1 MNKDDKK
8 PSHTVPGC
16 SDVETFI
23 KVIEDIVNK
32 YDPVRL
38 ADPWNEIAKAYSDVY
53 NFAPPYLV
61 MMDMID
67 EMNKLIS
74 FLANVY
80 KSVIYTIKWLQ
91 LSVKEDYSS
100 ESYPALECDIPNE
113 TESVTEVDTVEMDRI
128 AQRIDQG
135 IGELEEINDEYD
147 RVRAAHDT
155 FIAQN
160 TIIQEIASTR
170 EDNQLTEGEQTLAQA
185 GRRAIVSSLGVD
197 PNSEEG
203 QSYIEEVTDTPVSTE
218 DAEKQGLGK
227 RLVES
232 IKNGLKWVLAK
243 ITEFGRFI
251 KKVLSNV
258 FGKLFKET
266 KENIDNTLLV
276 LNENHEAYKV
286 LLEQPAKEDA
296 NGSSYGILMSNYVW
310 DYRKNDFINLNELAN
325 SRVDFYDVAVWLRD
339 TIEKIKGD
347 DHLEEKEIISLAQ
360 YPKQNNKI
368 YIPNQGEVSI
378 RNVFNNHSL
387 LDIKEESKPLTQT
400 MINVLKQ
407 LREYSAEAEAKF
419 NSWEK
424 AFDQYQSN
432 IESLAND
439 AMKRTDE
446 MIDSRIKSA
455 TDLLRML
462 TMRTLKYNQLS
473 TKIAK
478 AQHAFSKKINHVV
491 ESVK

>member
-1 MNKDDKK
+1 MNL
-8 PSHTVPGC
+8 
-16 SDVETFI
+16 I
-23 KVIEDIVNK
+23 NK
-32 YDPVRL
+32 YV
-38 ADPWNEIAKAYSDVY
+38 
-53 NFAPPYLV
+53 
-61 MMDMID
+61 
-67 EMNKLIS
+67 
-74 FLANVY
+74 
-80 KSVIYTIKWLQ
+80 SV
-91 LSVKEDYSS
+91 SM
-100 ESYPALECDIPNE
+100 ECDVPNE

-128 AQRIDQG
+128 AQHIDQG

-147 RVRAAHDT
+147 QVRAAHDA

-170 EDNQLTEGEQTLAQA
+170 EDNQLTEGEQVLAQA
-185 GRRAIVSSLGVD
+185 GRHALINSLGVD

-203 QSYIEEVTDTPVSTE
+203 QSYIEEVTTTPISME

-258 FGKLFKET
+258 FGRLFKET

-296 NGSSYGILMSNYVW
+296 NGSNDSILMSNYVW
-310 DYRKNDFINLNELAN
+310 DYYKNDFINLNTLAN
-325 SRVDFYDVAVWLRD
+325 SRVDFYDVAAWLRD

-347 DHLEEKEIISLAQ
+347 VHLEEKEGVSLAQ
-360 YPKQNNKI
+360 YPKQNNKV
-368 YIPNQGEVSI
+368 YIPNQGEVVI

-387 LDIKEESKPLTQT
+387 LDIKEESKPLTQV
-400 MINVLKQ
+400 MINALKQ

-462 TMRTLKYNQLS
+462 TVRTLKYNQLS

-478 AQHAFSKKINHVV
+478 AQHAFSKKVNRVV
-491 ESVK
+491 ESIK

>member
-1 MNKDDKK
+1 MNL
-8 PSHTVPGC
+8 
-16 SDVETFI
+16 I
-23 KVIEDIVNK
+23 NK
-32 YDPVRL
+32 YV
-38 ADPWNEIAKAYSDVY
+38 
-53 NFAPPYLV
+53 
-61 MMDMID
+61 
-67 EMNKLIS
+67 
-74 FLANVY
+74 
-80 KSVIYTIKWLQ
+80 SV
-91 LSVKEDYSS
+91 
-100 ESYPALECDIPNE
+100 AMECDIPNE
-113 TESVTEVDTVEMDRI
+113 TESVAEIDTVEMDRI
-128 AQRIDQG
+128 AQRIDQS

-147 RVRAAHDT
+147 RVRAAHDA

-170 EDNQLTEGEQTLAQA
+170 EDHQLTEGEQVLAQA
-185 GRRAIVSSLGVD
+185 GRHAIVSSLGVD

-258 FGKLFKET
+258 FGRLFKET

-296 NGSSYGILMSNYVW
+296 NSSNDGILMSNYVW

-325 SRVDFYDVAVWLRD
+325 ARLDFYEVGAWLRD
-339 TIEKIKGD
+339 MIEKIKND
-347 DHLEEKEIISLAQ
+347 DHLEEKEGVSLAQ
-360 YPKQNNKI
+360 YPKQNNKV
-368 YIPNQGEVSI
+368 YIPNQGEVVI

-387 LDIKEESKPLTQT
+387 LDIKEESKPLTQV
-400 MINVLKQ
+400 MINALKQ
-407 LREYSAEAEAKF
+407 LREYSATAEAKF
-419 NSWEK
+419 NLWEK

-446 MIDSRIKSA
+446 MVDSRSKSA

-462 TMRTLKYNQLS
+462 TVRTLKYNQLS

-478 AQHAFSKKINHVV
+478 AQHAFSKKINRIV
-491 ESVK
+491 ESAK

>member
-1 MNKDDKK
+1 MNL
-8 PSHTVPGC
+8 
-16 SDVETFI
+16 I
-23 KVIEDIVNK
+23 NK
-32 YDPVRL
+32 YV
-38 ADPWNEIAKAYSDVY
+38 
-53 NFAPPYLV
+53 
-61 MMDMID
+61 
-67 EMNKLIS
+67 
-74 FLANVY
+74 
-80 KSVIYTIKWLQ
+80 SV
-91 LSVKEDYSS
+91 SM
-100 ESYPALECDIPNE
+100 ECDLPNE
-113 TESVTEVDTVEMDRI
+113 TESVTEIDTVEMDRI

-147 RVRAAHDT
+147 RVRSAHDT

-170 EDNQLTEGEQTLAQA
+170 EDNQLTEGEQVLAQA
-185 GRRAIVSSLGVD
+185 GRHALINSLGVD

-203 QSYIEEVTDTPVSTE
+203 QSYIEEVTATPISME

-258 FGKLFKET
+258 FGRLFKET

-296 NGSSYGILMSNYVW
+296 NGSNDGILMSNYVW

-325 SRVDFYDVAVWLRD
+325 SRLDFYEVGAWLRD
-339 TIEKIKGD
+339 MIEKIKGD
-347 DHLEEKEIISLAQ
+347 DHLEEKEMISFAQ

-368 YIPNQGEVSI
+368 YIPNQGEVVI
-378 RNVFNNHSL
+378 RNMFNNHSL
-387 LDIKEESKPLTQT
+387 LDIKEESKPLNQT
-400 MINVLKQ
+400 MINALKQ
-407 LREYSAEAEAKF
+407 LREYSAEAETEF
-419 NSWEK
+419 NKWEK

-432 IESLAND
+432 IESMVNQ

-446 MIDSRIKSA
+446 MVDSRIKSA

-462 TMRTLKYNQLS
+462 TVRTLKYNQLS

-478 AQHAFSKKINHVV
+478 AQHAFSKKINRVV

>member
-1 MNKDDKK
+1 MNL
-8 PSHTVPGC
+8 
-16 SDVETFI
+16 I
-23 KVIEDIVNK
+23 NK
-32 YDPVRL
+32 YV
-38 ADPWNEIAKAYSDVY
+38 
-53 NFAPPYLV
+53 
-61 MMDMID
+61 
-67 EMNKLIS
+67 
-74 FLANVY
+74 
-80 KSVIYTIKWLQ
+80 SV
-91 LSVKEDYSS
+91 SM
-100 ESYPALECDIPNE
+100 ECDVPNE

-147 RVRAAHDT
+147 RVRAAHDA

-185 GRRAIVSSLGVD
+185 GRHAIISSLGVD

-203 QSYIEEVTDTPVSTE
+203 QSYIEEVTPPPISME

-258 FGKLFKET
+258 FGRLFKET

-286 LLEQPAKEDA
+286 LLEQPAKEDV
-296 NGSSYGILMSNYVW
+296 NGSNDGLLMSSYVW
-310 DYRKNDFINLNELAN
+310 DYHKNDFINLNTLAN
-325 SRVDFYDVAVWLRD
+325 SRVDFYDVVAWLRD
-339 TIEKIKGD
+339 TIEKIKSD

-387 LDIKEESKPLTQT
+387 LDIKEESKPLNQT
-400 MINVLKQ
+400 MINALKQ

-432 IESLAND
+432 IESMVNQ

-446 MIDSRIKSA
+446 MVDSRIKSA

-462 TMRTLKYNQLS
+462 TVRTLKYNQLS

-478 AQHAFSKKINHVV
+478 AQHAFSKKINRVV

>member
-1 MNKDDKK
+1 MNL
-8 PSHTVPGC
+8 
-16 SDVETFI
+16 I
-23 KVIEDIVNK
+23 NK
-32 YDPVRL
+32 YV
-38 ADPWNEIAKAYSDVY
+38 
-53 NFAPPYLV
+53 
-61 MMDMID
+61 
-67 EMNKLIS
+67 
-74 FLANVY
+74 
-80 KSVIYTIKWLQ
+80 SV
-91 LSVKEDYSS
+91 SM
-100 ESYPALECDIPNE
+100 ECDLPNE
-113 TESVTEVDTVEMDRI
+113 TESVTEVDTIEMDRI
-128 AQRIDQG
+128 SQRIDQG
-135 IGELEEINDEYD
+135 IGELEEINSEYD
-147 RVRAAHDT
+147 QVRSAHDT

-170 EDNQLTEGEQTLAQA
+170 EDNQLTEGEQVLAQA
-185 GRRAIVSSLGVD
+185 GRYALVNSLGVD

-203 QSYIEEVTDTPVSTE
+203 QSYIEEVTSTPVSVE

-258 FGKLFKET
+258 FGRLFKET

-276 LNENHEAYKV
+276 LNENHEAYKI

-296 NGSSYGILMSNYVW
+296 NGSNDGLLMSNYVW
-310 DYRKNDFINLNELAN
+310 DYRKNDFINLNTLAN
-325 SRVDFYDVAVWLRD
+325 SRVDFYDMVAWLRD

-387 LDIKEESKPLTQT
+387 LDIKEESKPLNQT
-400 MINVLKQ
+400 MIIALKQ
-407 LREYSAEAEAKF
+407 LREYSAEAEDKF
-419 NSWEK
+419 NRWEK
-424 AFDQYQSN
+424 AFDQYQSD
-432 IESLAND
+432 IEHMVNQ

-462 TMRTLKYNQLS
+462 TVRTLKYNQLS

-478 AQHAFSKKINHVV
+478 AQHAFSKKVNRVV

>member
-1 MNKDDKK
+1 MNL
-8 PSHTVPGC
+8 
-16 SDVETFI
+16 I
-23 KVIEDIVNK
+23 NK
-32 YDPVRL
+32 YV
-38 ADPWNEIAKAYSDVY
+38 
-53 NFAPPYLV
+53 
-61 MMDMID
+61 
-67 EMNKLIS
+67 
-74 FLANVY
+74 
-80 KSVIYTIKWLQ
+80 SV
-91 LSVKEDYSS
+91 SM
-100 ESYPALECDIPNE
+100 ECDVPNE

-147 RVRAAHDT
+147 RVRAAHDA

-170 EDNQLTEGEQTLAQA
+170 EDNKLTEGEQTLAQA
-185 GRRAIVSSLGVD
+185 GRHAIISSLGVD

-203 QSYIEEVTDTPVSTE
+203 QSYIEEVTSTPVSME

-243 ITEFGRFI
+243 IIEFGRFI

-258 FGKLFKET
+258 FGRLFKET

-296 NGSSYGILMSNYVW
+296 NGSNDGILMSNYVW

-325 SRVDFYDVAVWLRD
+325 SRLDFYEVGAWLRD
-339 TIEKIKGD
+339 MIEKIKGD
-347 DHLEEKEIISLAQ
+347 DHLEEKEGVSLAQ

-368 YIPNQGEVSI
+368 YIPNQGEVVI

-387 LDIKEESKPLTQT
+387 LDIKEESKPLNQT
-400 MINVLKQ
+400 MINALKQ
-407 LREYSAEAEAKF
+407 LREYSAEAETEF
-419 NSWEK
+419 NKWEK

-432 IESLAND
+432 IESMVNQ

-446 MIDSRIKSA
+446 MVDSRIKSA

-462 TMRTLKYNQLS
+462 TVRTLKYNQLS

-478 AQHAFSKKINHVV
+478 AQHAFSKKINRVV

>member
-1 MNKDDKK
+1 MNL
-8 PSHTVPGC
+8 
-16 SDVETFI
+16 I
-23 KVIEDIVNK
+23 NK
-32 YDPVRL
+32 YV
-38 ADPWNEIAKAYSDVY
+38 
-53 NFAPPYLV
+53 
-61 MMDMID
+61 
-67 EMNKLIS
+67 
-74 FLANVY
+74 
-80 KSVIYTIKWLQ
+80 SV
-91 LSVKEDYSS
+91 
-100 ESYPALECDIPNE
+100 AMECDIPNE

-135 IGELEEINDEYD
+135 IGELEEINNEYD

-170 EDNQLTEGEQTLAQA
+170 EDNQLTEGEQVLAQA
-185 GRRAIVSSLGVD
+185 GRHTLINSLGID

-203 QSYIEEVTDTPVSTE
+203 QSYIEEVTATPVSVE

-258 FGKLFKET
+258 FGRLFKET

-296 NGSSYGILMSNYVW
+296 NGSNDGLLMSNYVW
-310 DYRKNDFINLNELAN
+310 DYHKNDFINLNTLAN
-325 SRVDFYDVAVWLRD
+325 SRVDFYDVAAWLRD

-387 LDIKEESKPLTQT
+387 LDIKEESKPLNQT
-400 MINVLKQ
+400 MINALKQ
-407 LREYSAEAEAKF
+407 LREYSAEAEDKF
-419 NSWEK
+419 NRWEK
-424 AFDQYQSN
+424 AFDQYQFN
-432 IESLAND
+432 IESMVNQ

-446 MIDSRIKSA
+446 MVDSRIKSA

-462 TMRTLKYNQLS
+462 TVKTLKYNQLS

-478 AQHAFSKKINHVV
+478 AQHAFSKKINRVV

>member
-1 MNKDDKK
+1 MNL
-8 PSHTVPGC
+8 
-16 SDVETFI
+16 I
-23 KVIEDIVNK
+23 NK
-32 YDPVRL
+32 YV
-38 ADPWNEIAKAYSDVY
+38 
-53 NFAPPYLV
+53 
-61 MMDMID
+61 
-67 EMNKLIS
+67 
-74 FLANVY
+74 
-80 KSVIYTIKWLQ
+80 SV
-91 LSVKEDYSS
+91 SM
-100 ESYPALECDIPNE
+100 ECDLPNE

-170 EDNQLTEGEQTLAQA
+170 EDNQLTEGEQTLTQA
-185 GRRAIVSSLGVD
+185 GRHAIISSLGVD

-203 QSYIEEVTDTPVSTE
+203 QSYIKEVTATPVSIE

-258 FGKLFKET
+258 FGRLFKET
-266 KENIDNTLLV
+266 KENLDNTLLV
-276 LNENHEAYKV
+276 LNENHEAYKI
-286 LLEQPAKEDA
+286 LLEQPAKEDV
-296 NGSSYGILMSNYVW
+296 NGSNDGLLMSNYVW
-310 DYRKNDFINLNELAN
+310 DYHKNDFINLNTLAN
-325 SRVDFYDVAVWLRD
+325 SRVDFYDVAAWLRD

-368 YIPNQGEVSI
+368 YIPNQGEISI

-387 LDIKEESKPLTQT
+387 LDIKEESKPLNQT
-400 MINVLKQ
+400 MINALKQ
-407 LREYSAEAEAKF
+407 LREYSAEAEDKF
-419 NSWEK
+419 NKWEK

-432 IESLAND
+432 IESMVNQ

-446 MIDSRIKSA
+446 MVDSRIKSA

-462 TMRTLKYNQLS
+462 TVRTLKYNQLS

-478 AQHAFSKKINHVV
+478 AQHAFSKKINRVV

>member
-1 MNKDDKK
+1 MNL
-8 PSHTVPGC
+8 
-16 SDVETFI
+16 I
-23 KVIEDIVNK
+23 NK
-32 YDPVRL
+32 YV
-38 ADPWNEIAKAYSDVY
+38 
-53 NFAPPYLV
+53 
-61 MMDMID
+61 
-67 EMNKLIS
+67 
-74 FLANVY
+74 
-80 KSVIYTIKWLQ
+80 SVAI
-91 LSVKEDYSS
+91 
-100 ESYPALECDIPNE
+100 ECDIPNE

-135 IGELEEINDEYD
+135 ISELEEINDEYD
-147 RVRAAHDT
+147 RVRVAQDT
-155 FIAQN
+155 FITQN

-185 GRRAIVSSLGVD
+185 GRHALINSLGVD

-203 QSYIEEVTDTPVSTE
+203 QSYIEEVTSTPVSME

-243 ITEFGRFI
+243 IIEFGRFI

-258 FGKLFKET
+258 FGRLFKET

-296 NGSSYGILMSNYVW
+296 NGSNDGILMSNYVW

-325 SRVDFYDVAVWLRD
+325 SRLDFYEVGAWLRD
-339 TIEKIKGD
+339 MIEKIKDD

-387 LDIKEESKPLTQT
+387 LDIKEESKPLTQV
-400 MINVLKQ
+400 MINALKQ
-407 LREYSAEAEAKF
+407 LRGYSAEAEAKF

-446 MIDSRIKSA
+446 MVDSRIKSV

-462 TMRTLKYNQLS
+462 TVRTLKYNQLS

-478 AQHAFSKKINHVV
+478 AQHAFSKKINRVV

>member
-1 MNKDDKK
+1 MNL
-8 PSHTVPGC
+8 
-16 SDVETFI
+16 I
-23 KVIEDIVNK
+23 NK
-32 YDPVRL
+32 YV
-38 ADPWNEIAKAYSDVY
+38 
-53 NFAPPYLV
+53 
-61 MMDMID
+61 
-67 EMNKLIS
+67 
-74 FLANVY
+74 
-80 KSVIYTIKWLQ
+80 SV
-91 LSVKEDYSS
+91 SM
-100 ESYPALECDIPNE
+100 ECDVPNE
-113 TESVTEVDTVEMDRI
+113 TESVAEIDTIEMDRI

-185 GRRAIVSSLGVD
+185 GRHAIISSLGVD

-203 QSYIEEVTDTPVSTE
+203 QSYIEEVTSTPVSME

-243 ITEFGRFI
+243 IIEFGRFI

-258 FGKLFKET
+258 FGRLFKET

-296 NGSSYGILMSNYVW
+296 NGSNDGILMSNYVW

-325 SRVDFYDVAVWLRD
+325 SRLDFYEVGAWLRD
-339 TIEKIKGD
+339 MIEKIKGD
-347 DHLEEKEIISLAQ
+347 DHLEEKEMISFAQ

-368 YIPNQGEVSI
+368 YIPNQGEVVI

-387 LDIKEESKPLTQT
+387 LDIKEESKPLNQT
-400 MINVLKQ
+400 MINALKQ
-407 LREYSAEAEAKF
+407 LREYSAEAETEF
-419 NSWEK
+419 NKWEK

-432 IESLAND
+432 IESMVNQ

-446 MIDSRIKSA
+446 MVDSRIKSA

-462 TMRTLKYNQLS
+462 TVRTLKYNQLS

-478 AQHAFSKKINHVV
+478 AQHAFSKEINRVV